1 MPIHSWDVVTHPIHR
16 TSAVF
21 MKTSLGA
28 KTSLY
33 PNPVMVVGTY
43 DRHGRPNAMVA
54 AWGGICCS
62 APPCIAVSLRPAT
75 ATYHNI
81 TEQRAFTVNIP
92 SVRYLREVDFF
103 GITSGVD
110 TDKFAA
116 TRLTPVK
123 SSAVNAPYIDEFP
136 IVLECRLL
144 QTVNIGMHTQFI
156 GEILDTK
163 VDEAVMGADRKP
175 DVTKIQ
181 PFCYDHLRQEY
192 YGAGG
197 VIGKAFSEGKKI
209 HVAPDHR
216 RTPDHP

>member
-1 MPIHSWDVVTHPIHR
+1 
-16 TSAVF
+16 
-21 MKTSLGA
+21 MKVSVGA
-28 KTSLY
+28 KTTLY
-33 PNPVMVVGTY
+33 PDPVIVVGTY
-43 DRHGRPNAMVA
+43 DSHGRPNAMVA

-75 ATYHNI
+75 FTYRNI
-81 TEQRAFTVNIP
+81 TEQNAFTVNIP
-92 SVRYLREVDFF
+92 SVKYLREVDFF
-103 GITSGVD
+103 GTTSGID
-110 TDKFAA
+110 TDKFAV

-123 SSAVNAPYIDEFP
+123 SSLVNAPYVEEFP
-136 IVLECRLL
+136 IVMECRLL

-181 PFCYDHLRQEY
+181 PFCYDAFRQEY
-192 YGAGG
+192 YCTGTA
-197 VIGKAFSEGKKI
+197 IGKAFFEGKKI
-209 HVAPDHR
+209 KTPPDHR